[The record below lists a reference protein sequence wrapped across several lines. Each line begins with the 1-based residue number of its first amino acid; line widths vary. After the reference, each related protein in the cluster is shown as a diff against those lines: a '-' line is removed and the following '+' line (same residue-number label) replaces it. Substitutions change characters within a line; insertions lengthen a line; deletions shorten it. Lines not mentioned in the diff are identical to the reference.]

1 MHNFYEVYVIQIKQL
16 CTHTILKQLPG
27 LWEVLSLFT

>member
-1 MHNFYEVYVIQIKQL
+1 MHNFYEEYIIQLNQL
-16 CTHTILKQLPG
+16 CTHTILKQLAG